1 MPKRLHCVGIN
12 DISCVWNIVISFV
25 TNDVQEIIPI
35 IQVQKKWTLKRLSH
49 LVNANVEYKN
59 LQHIENLNFN
69 KLTIICK
76 DVVTS
81 PNFSQVANVKN
92 LTIDSKKI
100 IQKLNL
106 RILKRCRILKLTHC
120 LNTKIPY
127 NIKELELE
135 YSSYDVWESN
145 CEELIKLTI
154 SNPDYDQSTF
164 QQLRHFPN
172 LKELWLMNCPYIY
185 ELGICER
192 LDTLILASDFRRDF
206 GLHLYTSYK
215 QLFLTRLDVDLEVV
229 DLELFDHL
237 PILTTLS
244 IYNLVRDQNNLH
256 WIVKLKSLKSLHFY
270 YFTVFPNVPILPN
283 VEISYIETV

>member
-1 MPKRLHCVGIN
+1 MPKRLHCLGIN
-12 DISCVWNIVISFV
+12 DISCVWDIVISFV
-25 TNDVQEIIPI
+25 TNDVQELINILH
-35 IQVQKKWTLKRLSH
+35 VQKKWSLKRFSH
-49 LVNANVEYKN
+49 LVNAKVEYKN
-59 LQHIENLNFN
+59 LEWIKNLNLN
-69 KLTIICK
+69 KLTITCK
-76 DVVTS
+76 DLITT
-81 PNFSQVANVKN
+81 PDFSQVSNVTHV
-92 LTIDSKKI
+92 TINSKKI
-100 IQKLNL
+100 LKKLNV
-106 RILKRCRILKLTHC
+106 RVLKRCRILKLTNC

-135 YSSYDVWESN
+135 YSSYNAWESD
-145 CEELIKLTI
+145 CEELTKLTI
-154 SNPDYDQSTF
+154 SNPDYSQSVF

-192 LDTLILASDFRRDF
+192 LDTLILACDFRRHF

-215 QLFLTRLDVDLEVV
+215 QLFLTRIDVDLEVV